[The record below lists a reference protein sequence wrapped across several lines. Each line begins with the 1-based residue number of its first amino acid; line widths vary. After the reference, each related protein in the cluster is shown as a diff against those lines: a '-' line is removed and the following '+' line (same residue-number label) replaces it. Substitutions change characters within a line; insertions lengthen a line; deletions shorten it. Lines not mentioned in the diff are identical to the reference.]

1 MVSSVKLSDRDIA
14 TLLEGVR
21 SGMLAAETGIGSDK
35 DCRAFRFDL
44 IDSNRSLAVPLPFAT
59 YDQTKADQPFQRLR
73 SIAALLRGK
82 MQQNN
87 DNRDD
92 NWSNRLRDAVFSIT
106 REIAPRIVAPVL
118 QNTNLPQLKRTARIG
133 TGALE
138 NPSIVIDNTT
148 NITARMDHPNGN

>member
-1 MVSSVKLSDRDIA
+1 
-14 TLLEGVR
+14 
-21 SGMLAAETGIGSDK
+21 
-35 DCRAFRFDL
+35 
-44 IDSNRSLAVPLPFAT
+44 
-59 YDQTKADQPFQRLR
+59 
-73 SIAALLRGK
+73 